1 MCIGELFDCLSV
13 AVWSACMYIY
23 AHLCSPVLRMEN
35 TVYLE
40 VQGRAV
46 RPSIVVASSHGQTKL
61 DFGEVTIGRVD
72 RCIPS
77 GMYCIS

>member
-1 MCIGELFDCLSV
+1 
-13 AVWSACMYIY
+13 
-23 AHLCSPVLRMEN
+23 MEN

-77 GMYCIS
+77 RMYRIS